1 MLHRLTRTLGYLL
14 PGTGCVVPL
23 APIPGRSTRRCHA
36 AQNVIE
42 YGLLLATIALV
53 VLLGV
58 AAFGNVIQ
66 PWFISLAGRIT
77 TVGT

>member
-1 MLHRLTRTLGYLL
+1 MQRVCEISATQR
-14 PGTGCVVPL
+14 
-23 APIPGRSTRRCHA
+23 

-42 YGLLLATIALV
+42 YGILIATIALV

-58 AAFGNVIQ
+58 TAFGNQIK
-66 PWFISLAGRIT
+66 PWFEQLASHIT

>member
-1 MLHRLTRTLGYLL
+1 MLHPLMRAHMAGVVRVASTPPRRSS
-14 PGTGCVVPL
+14 PGN
-23 APIPGRSTRRCHA
+23 A

-66 PWFISLAGRIT
+66 PWFVSLAGRIT